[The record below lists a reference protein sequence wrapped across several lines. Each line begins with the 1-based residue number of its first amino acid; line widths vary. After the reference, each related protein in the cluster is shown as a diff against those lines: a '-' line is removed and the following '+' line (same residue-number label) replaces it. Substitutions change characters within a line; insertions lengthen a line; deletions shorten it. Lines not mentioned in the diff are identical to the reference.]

1 MKTDVQ
7 RLSTQ
12 TRLEIETAVN
22 SKMAYSVRRKDWV
35 FVIKL
40 MLNSPLFDSLWQS
53 DTFLSAVGC
62 GLRAFSTDGK
72 LQLFLVL
79 SRFLQNTRCIYGE
92 AFHGK

>member
-22 SKMAYSVRRKDWV
+22 SKMAYSVRRKEWV

-40 MLNSPLFDSLWQS
+40 ILNSPLSDSLWQS
-53 DTFLSAVGC
+53 DT
-62 GLRAFSTDGK
+62 
-72 LQLFLVL
+72 
-79 SRFLQNTRCIYGE
+79 
-92 AFHGK
+92 